1 MITNPRSSLTESKSS
16 RKESSYS
23 VEMLLIK
30 SVGAANRQSPTIPRK
45 FVALYHRNTKLW
57 ILPVKRDKV
66 TKMPPIKSV
75 GAANRQSPTIPRK
88 FVTLYHR
95 KTKLRMRSD
104 ERDKAT
110 PPQRQCDQGREKFPL
125 LHFVCFV
132 SHNSQHQ
139 PYWRRG

>member
-1 MITNPRSSLTESKSS
+1 MITDPRSSLTESKSS

-23 VEMLLIK
+23 VEMSLIK

-75 GAANRQSPTIPRK
+75 GAANRQSPTILRK
-88 FVTLYHR
+88 FVALYHR
-95 KTKLRMRSD
+95 KPRLGCVLTNAIR
-104 ERDKAT
+104 
-110 PPQRQCDQGREKFPL
+110 
-125 LHFVCFV
+125 
-132 SHNSQHQ
+132 
-139 PYWRRG
+139 